1 MAGSKRKRG
10 RAKAS
15 EDALAKIHRN
25 WCEAH
30 PARAA
35 EERAIRQ
42 HVRAVE
48 KNFGHVAY
56 GTPETRAHVAKARQ
70 GALARLYATGAV
82 TIHQLG
88 AALEISAAYERIIQ
102 AAGIPTSWAIERVDT
117 SMRSGQFETI
127 GAVWAEVAYSRWRAA
142 LPQAGVVLA
151 MIVEDCGLAAAARR
165 FGMRKERAKV
175 LLIGALDLWAGMH
188 REARQAVN
196 DDTLAE
202 AHAAVA

>member
-1 MAGSKRKRG
+1 MTMAVSKRARE

-15 EDALAKIHRN
+15 EGALAGIHRK

-42 HVRAVE
+42 HLRAVE

-56 GTPETRAHVAKARQ
+56 GTPETRAHAARARQ

-127 GAVWAEVAYSRWRAA
+127 GAVRAEMAYSRWRAT

-151 MIVEDCGLAAAARR
+151 MIV
-165 FGMRKERAKV
+165 
-175 LLIGALDLWAGMH
+175 
-188 REARQAVN
+188 
-196 DDTLAE
+196 
-202 AHAAVA
+202 